1 VSTPAVQ
8 SRSAAQEAN
17 ARSSD
22 ARVANPS
29 TRLVVSLLVTLAMI
43 LAFCLYTVRE
53 VRQLR
58 DEQTA
63 ISERNR
69 LDSLQLLRIQNN
81 LSTLATA
88 MRDMADR
95 TEPYPMV
102 SWRQT
107 FDRIKADLD
116 QAIVAEQA
124 LAPAERPEAQHARL
138 VSSVERFWQQV
149 DLAFATASDGR
160 EDEAA
165 TLLRTTAT
173 AQHQE
178 LVGLV
183 SQFLVLNNRV
193 QEEAAQLNRA
203 IYGRVQR
210 EILLLM
216 TALLLIVGITGA
228 YGIRQNRQA
237 FEDVRRLS
245 GELRSLSWK
254 MMRMQ
259 EDLQES
265 FSRELH
271 DEFGQLLTAIGMLL
285 GRVKRRLPSDSP
297 LVADLEEVRGI
308 VQQTLERIR
317 TESRML
323 HPVVLDDFGLE
334 KALKWYVE
342 QYGRQHG
349 IDARFV
355 QGGPIGVISP
365 EATIHIYRIVQEAL
379 TNVSRHSGSTEAW
392 VRLRQ
397 EDDRIELEIEDR
409 GRGLPPEAERR
420 EGWQGIGLISMRERA
435 ELMGGEFALMP
446 AAAGGTIARVRVPLK
461 TAARAVGTPA
471 EHEEEARI
479 G

>member
-1 VSTPAVQ
+1 VSEPP
-8 SRSAAQEAN
+8 RPPEPKG
-17 ARSSD
+17 RSD
-22 ARVANPS
+22 ATANPS
-29 TRLVVSLLVTLAMI
+29 TRLIASLLVTLAMI
-43 LAFCLYTVRE
+43 LAFCLYTARE
-53 VRQLR
+53 IGQLR

-81 LSTLATA
+81 LSTLASA

-107 FDRIKADLD
+107 FDRIQADLR
-116 QAIVAEQA
+116 QAIEAERD
-124 LAPAERPEAQHARL
+124 LAPAERPAAQQERL
-138 VSSVERFWQQV
+138 DGSVDRFWSLV
-149 DLAFATASDGR
+149 DQAFAEAAAGR
-160 EDEAA
+160 EDAA
-165 TLLRTTAT
+165 ASVLRTSVT

-178 LVGLV
+178 LVSMV

-193 QEEAAQLNRA
+193 QEEAAQRNDA

-210 EILLLM
+210 EIFILM
-216 TALLLIVGITGA
+216 GGLLLIVGAAGA
-228 YGIRQNRQA
+228 YGIRANRRA
-237 FEDVRRLS
+237 FEDVQRLS
-245 GELRSLSWK
+245 GELRNLSWK
-254 MMRMQ
+254 MLRMQ

-285 GRVKRRLPSDSP
+285 GRVKRRLPADSP

-342 QYGRQHG
+342 QFGRQHG
-349 IDARFV
+349 IETRFV
-355 QGGPIGVISP
+355 KDGPIGVISP

-379 TNVSRHSGSTEAW
+379 TNVSRHAESSEAW

-397 EDDRIELEIEDR
+397 TDGRIELDIEDR

-420 EGWQGIGLISMRERA
+420 EGWQGIGLVSMRERA
-435 ELMGGEFALMP
+435 ELMGGEFALAP
-446 AAAGGTIARVRVPLK
+446 APAGGTIVRVRVPLGPTVTRA
-461 TAARAVGTPA
+461 TAPSA
-471 EHEEEARI
+471 EHEEEVHI

>member
-1 VSTPAVQ
+1 MTFSEPKDRAPVRGP
-8 SRSAAQEAN
+8 SA
-17 ARSSD
+17 
-22 ARVANPS
+22 
-29 TRLVVSLLVTLAMI
+29 RLIGGLLVTLGLI
-43 LAFCLYTVRE
+43 LAFCLYTVHE
-53 VRQLR
+53 IGQLR
-58 DEQTA
+58 DEQTR

-81 LSTLATA
+81 LSTIATA

-107 FDRIKADLD
+107 FDRIKADLE
-116 QAIVAEQA
+116 QAIGSERK
-124 LAPAERPEAQHARL
+124 LAPAERPAAQQARL
-138 VSSVERFWQQV
+138 VGSLRRFWSLV
-149 DLAFATASDGR
+149 DAAFMQAAAGR
-160 EDEAA
+160 EEQAA
-165 TLLRTTAT
+165 TTLRSSAT

-178 LVGLV
+178 LVSMV

-193 QEEAAQLNRA
+193 QEDAAQTNQA

-210 EILLLM
+210 EIFILM
-216 TALLLIVGITGA
+216 GALLLIVSVTGV
-228 YGIRQNRQA
+228 YGIAANRRA

-259 EDLQES
+259 EDLQET

-285 GRVKRRLPSDSP
+285 GRVKRKLPADSP
-297 LVADLEEVRGI
+297 LLADLEEVRGI

-323 HPVVLDDFGLE
+323 HPVILDDFGLE
-334 KALKWYVE
+334 NAIQWYVE
-342 QYGRQHG
+342 QFGRQHG
-349 IDARFV
+349 IAA
-355 QGGPIGVISP
+355 QYIKAGPIGVVSP
-365 EATIHIYRIVQEAL
+365 EVAIHIYRIVQEAL

-397 EDDRIELEIEDR
+397 AEDRIELEIEDR

-420 EGWQGIGLISMRERA
+420 EGWRGIGLVSMRERA
-435 ELMGGEFALMP
+435 ELMGGEFALTP
-446 AAAGGTIARVRVPLK
+446 APAGGTIVRVAVPLQMA
-461 TAARAVGTPA
+461 TRATGTPE